1 MRFLLEL
8 TITWSLNGPQ
18 NTDFN
23 KGNITF
29 EIGDGSNPNNVLPV
43 TNGALT
49 FAKAPIV
56 GDLTAITTIPAVANG
71 KNYTIKATFRD
82 AAAGKFLNWFSPN
95 FAVQG
100 SSVVVPPASSSAA
113 AASSAAAS
121 GTAANTIKTISVTSE
136 GRSSG
141 ISQTSVLLALVPALL
156 LAF

>member
-1 MRFLLEL
+1 MNALLLALLALASNVLAATSSVAAPAATVSPKPSSGKDAIPAGTGISIIQPLTGSVFQVGQQL

-71 KNYTIKATFRD
+71 KNYTIK
-82 AAAGKFLNWFSPN
+82 
-95 FAVQG
+95 
-100 SSVVVPPASSSAA
+100 
-113 AASSAAAS
+113 
-121 GTAANTIKTISVTSE
+121 
-136 GRSSG
+136 
-141 ISQTSVLLALVPALL
+141 
-156 LAF
+156 